1 MCCIPVF
8 CLVKW
13 NDGVKETGSC
23 DLCGLKDLQYR
34 KLELEFPWKSSV
46 VLDSCGSKDFEKRG

>member
-13 NDGVKETGSC
+13 SDGVKETRSC
-23 DLCGLKDLQYR
+23 DLCGLKDL
-34 KLELEFPWKSSV
+34 
-46 VLDSCGSKDFEKRG
+46 